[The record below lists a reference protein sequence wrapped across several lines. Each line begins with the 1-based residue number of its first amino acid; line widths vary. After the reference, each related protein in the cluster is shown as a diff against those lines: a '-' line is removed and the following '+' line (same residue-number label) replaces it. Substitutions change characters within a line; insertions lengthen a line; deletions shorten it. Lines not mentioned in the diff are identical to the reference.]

1 MSVRT
6 NTNPR
11 YDISPQLQ
19 SVLNNNGMQAHIS
32 MLQDGTYQLATL
44 SHNSSQVRYYSLT
57 SDQVDKLTN
66 GGTII
71 WDKNAYNTFVSI
83 VKNDYYIPE
92 SLVSARNANSVV
104 NMGLSGHRLNVGE
117 YGYMGEPRFRSFEG
131 PGFGRFGSFFGRL
144 FGYDRHFVRRVN
156 DHAFYASSAPVVL
169 DRPNG
174 RLKPGELKTGSYGFY
189 DKGQQQQGPLQD
201 LSINVKPQV
210 LERPKGLSEPLSD
223 VTSPLYLTAERF
235 KMILASHGVVIDDK
249 NSTLTI
255 KSSSVNKDAQYD
267 LTESE
272 LKTLMTDKFK
282 YSDAKGIHNKNGVSI
297 DERLD
302 LINKVISEHFEDKI
316 TREQLNTKDYISIKL
331 KPEEEQKL
339 FPKLSLPQQFMS
351 NTDVVEIRE
360 MYHTG
365 YIDKWNSIGV
375 VDGRFLSS
383 DKGFYL
389 PIKDGR
395 AVSVG
400 EIQAY
405 PTNDGQKTTFR
416 MTAIIN
422 GEVMSHDITKAD
434 YVKFLNYDDNHR
446 LALFDKVFKEVSIK
460 SSSNGVLQDAK
471 VSGNIDNAL
480 GVVVMKGNYSLV
492 SDSTKS
498 AITSAMAWKDQISGN
513 YLINVR
519 TDKDAGMWSF
529 KITEEQ
535 YNAFKD
541 AKDSDRAKMLTTLIP
556 FTDENKQKM
565 EVIKTSALQKG
576 IHTEASNG
584 NTLSDKV
591 LVDLDKEGLGAEAL
605 TVKEQKEIFSDKTS
619 DTTQKRS
626 SVTGNNVVS
635 YGKEQINLN
644 DLRTATKINLLGDAG
659 VNGESLNN
667 LKESKEWKRSGDY
680 GRTTTVGDITVEKSR
695 DAAGKIIEGKYKMSA
710 VIDGNVFTH
719 EINQKQYDKF
729 LAVND
734 YQRMKL
740 FDKIFPE
747 VEMKTKDDHKFN
759 LGAAILAAV
768 TTGVGV
774 MAVVSD
780 LQHTHHSPEVY
791 EEHNVYFKPGV
802 VHPADVAAM
811 AYSSIND
818 QAERG
823 HNEGVGLGI

>member
-210 LERPKGLSEPLSD
+210 LERPKGQSEPLSD

-282 YSDAKGIHNKNGVSI
+282 
-297 DERLD
+297 
-302 LINKVISEHFEDKI
+302 
-316 TREQLNTKDYISIKL
+316 
-331 KPEEEQKL
+331 
-339 FPKLSLPQQFMS
+339 
-351 NTDVVEIRE
+351 
-360 MYHTG
+360 
-365 YIDKWNSIGV
+365 
-375 VDGRFLSS
+375 
-383 DKGFYL
+383 
-389 PIKDGR
+389 
-395 AVSVG
+395 
-400 EIQAY
+400 
-405 PTNDGQKTTFR
+405 
-416 MTAIIN
+416 
-422 GEVMSHDITKAD
+422 
-434 YVKFLNYDDNHR
+434 
-446 LALFDKVFKEVSIK
+446 
-460 SSSNGVLQDAK
+460 
-471 VSGNIDNAL
+471 
-480 GVVVMKGNYSLV
+480 
-492 SDSTKS
+492 
-498 AITSAMAWKDQISGN
+498 
-513 YLINVR
+513 
-519 TDKDAGMWSF
+519 
-529 KITEEQ
+529 
-535 YNAFKD
+535 
-541 AKDSDRAKMLTTLIP
+541 
-556 FTDENKQKM
+556 
-565 EVIKTSALQKG
+565 
-576 IHTEASNG
+576 
-584 NTLSDKV
+584 
-591 LVDLDKEGLGAEAL
+591 
-605 TVKEQKEIFSDKTS
+605 
-619 DTTQKRS
+619 
-626 SVTGNNVVS
+626 
-635 YGKEQINLN
+635 
-644 DLRTATKINLLGDAG
+644 
-659 VNGESLNN
+659 
-667 LKESKEWKRSGDY
+667 
-680 GRTTTVGDITVEKSR
+680 
-695 DAAGKIIEGKYKMSA
+695 
-710 VIDGNVFTH
+710 
-719 EINQKQYDKF
+719 
-729 LAVND
+729 
-734 YQRMKL
+734 
-740 FDKIFPE
+740 
-747 VEMKTKDDHKFN
+747 
-759 LGAAILAAV
+759 
-768 TTGVGV
+768 
-774 MAVVSD
+774 
-780 LQHTHHSPEVY
+780 
-791 EEHNVYFKPGV
+791 
-802 VHPADVAAM
+802 
-811 AYSSIND
+811 
-818 QAERG
+818 
-823 HNEGVGLGI
+823 